1 MANTHI
7 SKAKIG
13 QKGKK
18 SEDKK
23 VTPPGFE
30 PGSLDPKSNTLPLS
44 YGGKEFWG
52 KKFMYLNQRYTKI
65 SLNYYY
71 WYLPR
76 PQGQQGALTVKIE
89 QWGTTGGNVGPKG
102 QQGGIV
108 MGPTGTKG
116 VIMGVMGSL
125 KCEFVLV

>member
-65 SLNYYY
+65 SL
-71 WYLPR
+71 LLVSAKAPR
-76 PQGQQGALTVKIE
+76 
-89 QWGTTGGNVGPKG
+89 TTGGIDW
-102 QQGGIV
+102 QDRA
-108 MGPTGTKG
+108 MGNNRG
-116 VIMGVMGSL
+116 
-125 KCEFVLV
+125 